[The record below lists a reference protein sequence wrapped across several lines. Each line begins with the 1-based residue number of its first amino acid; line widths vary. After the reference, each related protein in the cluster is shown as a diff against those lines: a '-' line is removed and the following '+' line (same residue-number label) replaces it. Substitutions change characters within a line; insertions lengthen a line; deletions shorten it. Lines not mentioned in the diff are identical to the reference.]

1 MSYYP
6 AFPQRSPEELLSVS
20 TRVLSGAVVVTAAGD
35 VDAVTVPR
43 LLGELAAV
51 LGSRPGQRLMLDMT
65 RVTFLGSHGL
75 AMVVDV
81 AGRARGHGM
90 DFGVVVGDRHTVIR
104 ALEVTGVADSVPLY
118 HSLAE
123 GLGR

>member
-6 AFPQRSPEELLSVS
+6 VFPQRSPEELLSVS
-20 TRVLSGAVVVTAAGD
+20 TRVLSGAAVVTAAGD

-51 LGSRPGQRLMLDMT
+51 LGSWPGERLVLDMT

-75 AMVVDV
+75 AMVVEV
-81 AGRARGHGM
+81 SGRARGHGM
-90 DFGVVVGDRHTVIR
+90 EFGVVVGDRHTVIR
-104 ALEVTGVADSVPLY
+104 ALEVTGVADSVRLY
-118 HSLAE
+118 HSLDEA
-123 GLGR
+123 LGR

>member
-1 MSYYP
+1 MSHYP
-6 AFPQRSPEELLSVS
+6 AFPQRSPEELLSLS
-20 TRVLSGAVVVTAAGD
+20 TSVLSGAVVVTAAGD

-51 LGSRPGQRLMLDMT
+51 LGSRPGQRLVLDMA

-81 AGRARGHGM
+81 ANRARGHGM
-90 DFGVVVGDRHTVIR
+90 EFGLVVGDRHTVIR
-104 ALEVTGVADSVPLY
+104 ALEVTGVADTIALY
-118 HSLAE
+118 HSLPDA
-123 GLGR
+123 LGR

>member
-1 MSYYP
+1 MSHYP

-20 TRVLSGAVVVTAAGD
+20 SRMLGDAVVVTAAGD
-35 VDAVTVPR
+35 VDAVTAPR

-51 LGSRPGQRLMLDMT
+51 LGSRPGRRLVLDMA

-81 AGRARGHGM
+81 ANRARGHGM
-90 DFGVVVGDRHTVIR
+90 EFGVVVGDRHTVIR

-118 HSLAE
+118 HSLPDA
-123 GLGR
+123 LGR